1 MAAAI
6 FLVTRTVSGVNQ
18 DINQVREVIV
28 HEDDGQSDAAIIVAL
43 LANMN
48 TVEQAGDPAGDFN
61 QYPDGYFDTV
71 VQIGA
76 TPVADLSTDGDY
88 LAYAPRVAALD
99 A

>member
-6 FLVTRTVSGVNQ
+6 FLVTRTVQGVNQ
-18 DINQVREVIV
+18 DINGVREVIV

-48 TVEQAGDPAGDFN
+48 TVEQAGEPAGTQN

-71 VQIGA
+71 LQIGA
-76 TPVADLSTDGDY
+76 TPVAALGTDGDY
-88 LAYAPRVAALD
+88 LAYRPNVALLEA
-99 A
+99 

>member
-6 FLVTRTVSGVNQ
+6 FLVTRTIGGVNQ

-28 HEDDGQSDAAIIVAL
+28 HEDDGQTDAAIITAL

-48 TVEQAGDPAGDFN
+48 VVEEAGDPAGDAN

-71 VQIGA
+71 LQIGA
-76 TPVADLSTDGDY
+76 SPEGALGTDGDY
-88 LAYAPRVAALD
+88 LAYHANVALLEA
-99 A
+99 

>member
-6 FLVTRTVSGVNQ
+6 FLVTRTIQGVNQ
-18 DINQVREVIV
+18 DKNQIREVIV
-28 HEDDGQSDAAIIVAL
+28 HEDDGQSDAAIITAL

-48 TVEQAGDPAGDFN
+48 ATEPAGDPSGDQD
-61 QYPDGYFDTV
+61 QYPAGYFDTV

-76 TPVADLSTDGDY
+76 TPVADLDTDGNY
-88 LAYAPRVAALD
+88 IAFAPRVASLD